1 MIHEWQIHGLEQ
13 IKIKRY
19 FGSQLP
25 GWMRDTST
33 TLLMSLKIL
42 MLHDLACCTQLHDGL
57 CHLPC
62 LEFLEVYRAVAIK
75 RVGPEFVQPY
85 SHHHHPSSW
94 VVVAFSRLN
103 RLILNEMVEWEEWEW
118 EKVRNWGVSR
128 LALFWRSY
136 IYACFGVYLQFMITV
151 TYDHCMIIC
160 VDRSIWS

>member
-1 MIHEWQIHGLEQ
+1 
-13 IKIKRY
+13 
-19 FGSQLP
+19 
-25 GWMRDTST
+25 
-33 TLLMSLKIL
+33 MSLKIL

-103 RLILNEMVEWEEWEW
+103 RLILNEWWNGKSGSGKRCEIEVYPAWP
-118 EKVRNWGVSR
+118 
-128 LALFWRSY
+128 
-136 IYACFGVYLQFMITV
+136 CFGGAIDMLVLES
-151 TYDHCMIIC
+151 IC
-160 VDRSIWS
+160 IL